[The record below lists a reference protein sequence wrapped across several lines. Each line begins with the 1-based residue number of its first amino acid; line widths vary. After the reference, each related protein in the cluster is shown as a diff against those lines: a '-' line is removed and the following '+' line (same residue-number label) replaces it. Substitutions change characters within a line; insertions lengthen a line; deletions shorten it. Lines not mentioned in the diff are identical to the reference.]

1 MLSGFSFFDFRRPLI
16 VTLRHHLS
24 FSGPKEG
31 RKGPTEVKKYSLL
44 KQDKN
49 HLHGKKVFLAEEF
62 IEEGKTVSYDGAS
75 GIGWDVFKSPDG
87 QEYVV
92 FEHLVL
98 ESGLRDDHEDSATN
112 WGVACD
118 RLFKPQANHP
128 GYLLYLDTQK
138 NVSYKDLWDGSTQGK
153 LLLLHTDS
161 CRAAGSRQSG
171 RRKL

>member
-1 MLSGFSFFDFRRPLI
+1 LNDIARIVVFR
-16 VTLRHHLS
+16 
-24 FSGPKEG
+24 PKKWRKRFKI
-31 RKGPTEVKKYSLL
+31 RKGVQYSLVDR
-44 KQDKN
+44 KKN
-49 HLHGKKVFLAEEF
+49 KLYGKKVFWVEEF
-62 IEEGKTVSYDGAS
+62 SIDGKTIPFDGAS